1 MPKTLERYVF
11 VEATKC
17 AALALVVLNAVLFT
31 ATGLRVALQLRSI
44 DLSLLM
50 RIVPALLVA
59 ALPVTMPIA
68 VLAGCT
74 LTFGRLAH
82 DHELVAMRAVGVHLH
97 RIVAPVIA
105 LGVLMGLVAFALG
118 HTAIPD
124 AVAGAHQLMFEGAGQ
139 AMARTASDDPRSISA
154 LSNVLIH
161 CTGVDAQGAL
171 ENVVVHRIDRDE
183 GLREEIMARRGRIA
197 FARGHARLILEQGSI
212 AFIRSGPKAGS
223 SAARRPGNSDV
234 TTDRRRVLPSGPADE
249 SWFDL
254 ELRYHDRVTTWVG
267 FERYEL
273 SIDAAA
279 LYGGRDRLGPRCLR
293 FRELRARIDVHAEL
307 LARLEDDLARRI
319 DAYARLEEV
328 AGALETGAVEL
339 AAPLRHEARTLSAT
353 AATTRARATREADP
367 ERRAWLEAVADD
379 QRDRARWSQL
389 LATRVERRDSAYAS
403 VVRER
408 LRGLLPGVSSNRT
421 SVRGC
426 AELLRTSRVEMH
438 KRASL
443 PLACVIVVL
452 IGAPLGMLVRHSN
465 RLVAFGVSAIPVFGV
480 YYPLM
485 VVGEYLTTAAGLAPS
500 IAMQLPNVALGLLGL
515 GLLWHAY
522 RR

>member
-17 AALALVVLNAVLFT
+17 AALALVVLTAVLFT

-44 DLSLLM
+44 DLSLLL

-59 ALPVTMPIA
+59 ALPITMPIA

-97 RIVAPVIA
+97 RVVAPVLA
-105 LGVLMGLVAFALG
+105 LGVFMGLVAFALG

-124 AVAGAHQLMFEGAGQ
+124 AVAGAHQLMVEGVGQ
-139 AMARTASDDPRSISA
+139 AVARSASDDPRSISA
-154 LSNVLIH
+154 LPNVLIH

-171 ENVVVHRIDRDE
+171 ENLVVHRIDRNE
-183 GLREEIMARRGRIA
+183 GLREEIMARRGWIA
-197 FARGHARLILEQGSI
+197 FARGHARLTLEQGSI
-212 AFIRSGPKAGS
+212 AFVRSEPKAGS
-223 SAARRPGNSDV
+223 SGARRPGMSDV
-234 TTDRRRVLPSGPADE
+234 TTDRRRVLAAGPAHD

-254 ELRYHDRVTTWVG
+254 ELRYRDRVTTWVG

-273 SIDAAA
+273 VIDAAT

-293 FRELRARIDVHAEL
+293 FRELRAHIAIHTEL
-307 LARLEDDLARRI
+307 LARFEDDLARRI

-328 AGALETGAVEL
+328 ARALEAGAVEL
-339 AAPLRHEARTLSAT
+339 AAPLRNEGRSFSA
-353 AATTRARATREADP
+353 AAAKTRERASQEADP
-367 ERRAWLEAVADD
+367 ERRAWLDAVADH
-379 QRDRARWSQL
+379 QHDRARWSRL
-389 LATRVERRDSAYAS
+389 LATRVERQDAAYAS
-403 VVRER
+403 VVREH
-408 LRGLLPGVSSNRT
+408 LLVLLPDVSSYRT

-426 AELLRTSRVEMH
+426 AELLRTSRVEMQR
-438 KRASL
+438 RASL

-452 IGAPLGMLVRHSN
+452 LGAPLGMLVRHSN

-500 IAMQLPNVALGLLGL
+500 IAMQLPNAALGLLGL
-515 GLLWHAY
+515 GLMWHAY